1 MKKLV
6 QLFLLFA
13 VVVNTAM
20 AQQTSLTIDNQT
32 PGWLSSKINYR
43 DQKSVKRFKVT
54 GYINATDLLF
64 IGTLIEKQSLNG
76 SDGHLDLS
84 EANIVGDK
92 AYDDDVLDIN
102 AFGLS
107 YNYVDSGGYTKLGY
121 LSLPLSLKESRTAFG
136 YMRVDTLEVGGTSMH
151 VIHPSMFSGV
161 GYDDRYV
168 PEGHG
173 TNQNVRNLIL
183 REGVDSVIKQ
193 SFDDGHYGKN
203 ILQTLSLPSTLRYV
217 GDYAFTR
224 CKLSKYNLPDSVEYI
239 GQNAFRGTGTMVDT
253 LRLPAKLEQV
263 FLNAFSEYGGYL
275 GSKVVYFGPAVK
287 FVHNLLGNDGVLYGD
302 VEMHMLTKT
311 PPSIESGSTYR
322 FDKVTLYVPK
332 GTSEAYKKSSW
343 KDCKQIIEEVP
354 VERIAVK
361 GKENMYVG
369 ETTYATAAIYPINAI
384 NKNVQ
389 WSSSDTAVAT
399 ISDKGEV
406 HAISFGKAEIS
417 AKSEDGGFS
426 ASYTLNVF
434 EKTTKIEL
442 PDSVEVAVDGKKTV
456 AVIVYPQDKVDKQII
471 WKSSDNDIAYV
482 NGEGIVWGVG
492 KGVCQITATTVDNGL
507 SASCKVVVVQ
517 PVTGVLLDKH
527 ELQMNVG
534 KTTKLTA
541 TVRPD
546 DASRKDVVWMSE
558 NNEVASV
565 SSAGVVSAL
574 KAGEAKI
581 VAKAADDNSI
591 LDYCTV
597 TVKQPVT
604 GLGISDKE
612 IILTLIGDSHKLTAM
627 VMPEDASNKDVRWST
642 GNTAVAFVSDNG
654 TVVAVGEGETVV
666 IATTVDGGFASTCRV
681 VVNTKA
687 GGVDENELANLSIS
701 TTRGEISVQCQLT
714 KDIVVYNVSGVV
726 VYRGRDEHIFLESGI
741 YVIVVE
747 GHRVK
752 VVI

>member
-6 QLFLLFA
+6 QLVLLL
-13 VVVNTAM
+13 VVVLNTAM
-20 AQQTSLTIDNQT
+20 AQQMSLTIDNQT
-32 PGWLSSKINYR
+32 PGWLSSKINYG

-76 SDGHLDLS
+76 RDGHLDLS
-84 EANIVGDK
+84 EVNIVGDK
-92 AYDDDVLDIN
+92 QYDDDVLEIN

-107 YNYVDSGGYTKLGY
+107 SYHSDTLKLGY
-121 LSLPLSLKESRTAFG
+121 LSLPLSLKESKNAFG
-136 YMRVDTLEVGGTSMH
+136 YMMVDTLEVGGTSMH
-151 VIHPSMFSGV
+151 VIHPSMFGGSPGLEDK
-161 GYDDRYV
+161 YI

-173 TNQNVRNLIL
+173 KNRNVRNLIV
-183 REGVDSVIKQ
+183 REGVDSVIEQ
-193 SFDDGHYGKN
+193 SFNDSHYGIN
-203 ILQTLSLPSTLRYV
+203 MLQTVSLPSTLRYV

-239 GQNAFRGTGTMVDT
+239 GQKAFSGTGTTVDT
-253 LRLPAKLEQV
+253 LRLPAKLERIY
-263 FLNAFSEYGGYL
+263 LNAFSEYGGYL
-275 GSKVVYFGPAVK
+275 NSKVVYFGPAVK
-287 FVHNLLGNDGVLYGD
+287 YVHNLFGNDCVLYGD

-311 PPSIESGSTYR
+311 PPAIETGSTYR

-343 KDCKQIIEEVP
+343 KNCKQIIEEVP

-361 GKENMYVG
+361 GKGNMYVG
-369 ETTYATAAIYPINAI
+369 ETTYATATIYPINAI

-406 HAISFGKAEIS
+406 HAIAFGKAEIS

-426 ASYTLNVF
+426 ASYMLNVF

-456 AVIVYPQDKVDKQII
+456 AVIVYPRGRVDKQII

-482 NGEGIVWGVG
+482 NGGGIVWGVG

-517 PVTGVLLDKH
+517 PVTGVSLDKH

-534 KTTKLTA
+534 ETTKLTA

-591 LDYCTV
+591 LDYCAV
-597 TVKQPVT
+597 TVKQSVT
-604 GLGISDKE
+604 GLEISDKE
-612 IILTLIGDSHKLTAM
+612 IVLTSIGDSHKLTAM
-627 VMPEDASNKDVRWST
+627 VMPEDASNKEVRWSA
-642 GNTAVAFVSDNG
+642 GNASVAFVSDNG

-666 IATTVDGGFASTCRV
+666 IATTVDGGFASTCKV

-714 KDIVVYNVSGVV
+714 KDIVVYNVSGMV
-726 VYRGRDEHIFLESGI
+726 VYRGRDEQIFLESGI
-741 YVIVVE
+741 YVIMVE